1 MNGMKQPFIIGILAL
16 LCYSI
21 NVNYCPSVVS
31 AAINNLGLNVK
42 DIRPGER
49 YSGGTRLR
57 SPLAG
62 ISFVVPK
69 DWRASLPAGNAL
81 FLDSA
86 VNPGIGIVHIL
97 TDVTKQAVLEQLSE
111 PQSIEA
117 GFLLHPVG
125 SIQDRGST
133 LTALFAGGEDMAIVI
148 ARIGPSSNAVIYQ
161 FIGRKTEEELYGRL
175 VKELASSTQFMNPED
190 ALLLTKWY
198 ERLTGR
204 VLHSERD
211 EDNSQSVGTTSLHLC
226 GDGRFIRSI
235 RLRPV
240 PGRPVDVG
248 DGGTYHETGGWLLDL
263 REGKVRLILA
273 KSTGASEQWGVFEKD
288 GRLILGE
295 GIVSVELSL
304 RCL

>member
-1 MNGMKQPFIIGILAL
+1 
-16 LCYSI
+16 
-21 NVNYCPSVVS
+21 
-31 AAINNLGLNVK
+31 
-42 DIRPGER
+42 
-49 YSGGTRLR
+49 
-57 SPLAG
+57 
-62 ISFVVPK
+62 
-69 DWRASLPAGNAL
+69 
-81 FLDSA
+81 LDSA

-125 SIQDRGST
+125 SIEDRGST

-148 ARIGPSSNAVIYQ
+148 ARIGPSSNAVLYQ
-161 FIGRKTEEELYGRL
+161 FIGRKTEQELYGRL
-175 VKELASSTQFMNPED
+175 VRELASSTQFMDPEEIS
-190 ALLLTKWY
+190 LLTKWY

-204 VLHSERD
+204 LLNSDRH
-211 EDNSQSVGTTSLHLC
+211 EDNSESLGTTSLHLC

-248 DGGTYHETGGWLLDL
+248 EGGTYYETGSWLLDL
-263 REGKVRLILA
+263 REGNVRLILA
-273 KSTGASEQWGVFEKD
+273 KSTGVSEQRGIFEKE
-288 GRLILGE
+288 GRLMLGE
-295 GIVSVELSL
+295 EIVSVEFSL